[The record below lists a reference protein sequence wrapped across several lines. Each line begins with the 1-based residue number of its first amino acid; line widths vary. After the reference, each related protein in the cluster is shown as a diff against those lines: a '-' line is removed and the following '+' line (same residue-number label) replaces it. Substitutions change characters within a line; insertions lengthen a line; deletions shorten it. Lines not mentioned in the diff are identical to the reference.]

1 MADHFVSAHQVYKL
15 KDEVYRLR
23 QQLERADEEV
33 RYWKDEAH
41 FWRDEATR
49 LQGERMTQWWGW
61 RPSRWSWFVQGEDI
75 EEEIV
80 HWDGDVVW
88 QEAIREEEKGNEEKG
103 KGEKVAQEEICNSNR
118 NHPGQVTI
126 QI

>member
-1 MADHFVSAHQVYKL
+1 MATRFDSAKQKYEL
-15 KDEVYRLR
+15 KDEAFRLR
-23 QQLERADEEV
+23 RQLNKPVEEV
-33 RYWKDEAH
+33 EYWKLEAR
-41 FWRDEATR
+41 FWIEEAKR
-49 LQGERMTQWWGW
+49 LQRERDTQWWG
-61 RPSRWSWFVQGEDI
+61 RRSSGWSWFVQGEDI

-103 KGEKVAQEEICNSNR
+103 KEEKVAKEEICNSNR